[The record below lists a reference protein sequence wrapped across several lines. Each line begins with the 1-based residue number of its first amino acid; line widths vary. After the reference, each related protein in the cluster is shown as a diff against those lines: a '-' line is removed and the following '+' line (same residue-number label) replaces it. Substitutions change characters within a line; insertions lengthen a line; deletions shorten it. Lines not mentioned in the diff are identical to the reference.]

1 MEVYAYM
8 LVGNNLLTQ
17 TWLEHFT
24 SRLMKTNE
32 KKKTYKQICYGL
44 IIYVVLLNFDK
55 LH

>member
-24 SRLMKTNE
+24 GRLMKTNG
-32 KKKTYKQICYGL
+32 KNPTNKFAMDL
-44 IIYVVLLNFDK
+44 
-55 LH
+55 